1 MAGWRALPAAG
12 IETGNGRIFSM
23 RVGIIGCGNI
33 SDVYVRNAKLFKDI
47 EIVACSDLIRPA
59 AERLAQKHFLREME
73 VGALLAADDIEIILN
88 LTLPAAHAEVSR
100 AAIAAGKH
108 VYSEKPLATSLPD
121 AAALIEEAEAK
132 NLSVGSAPD
141 TMLGAGLQTAKAL
154 IDQGHVGS
162 VITGLAAVMTRGM
175 EHWHPNPAVFYQKGA
190 GPVLDLGPYYVSAL
204 TALLGPVSQVRAVGN
219 ISPLERRYGA
229 EGAKKGQTFSVGTFT
244 TLNAILT
251 FFSGAN
257 VSFLASWDVWRHGVR
272 PIELHGTLASIRV
285 PDPDTFGGD
294 VELSA
299 HHRLLNIHDPM
310 TDASAGPQFDWLIHK
325 TAEKT
330 FGGINYP
337 VGNPVIAN
345 YRSLGL
351 AEMANAIIEGR
362 PYRCS
367 GRFALHALAV
377 MLGIL
382 ESAES
387 GQPVEIGVPGTTLL
401 ALTDE
406 EAKRLLLKPLEEI
419 SPVAP

>member
-1 MAGWRALPAAG
+1 M
-12 IETGNGRIFSM
+12 
-23 RVGIIGCGNI
+23 
-33 SDVYVRNAKLFKDI
+33 
-47 EIVACSDLIRPA
+47 
-59 AERLAQKHFLREME
+59 
-73 VGALLAADDIEIILN
+73 AADDIQLILN

-100 AAIAAGKH
+100 AVIAAGKH
-108 VYSEKPLATSLPD
+108 VYSEKPLAISLPD
-121 AAALIEEAEAK
+121 AVALIEEAETK
-132 NLSVGSAPD
+132 GLRVGAAPD
-141 TMLGAGLQTAKAL
+141 TILGAGLQNAKAL
-154 IDQGHVGS
+154 IDEGRVGQI
-162 VITGLAAVMTRGM
+162 ITGLAAVMTKGM

-190 GPVLDLGPYYVSAL
+190 GPVLDLGPYYISAL
-204 TALLGPVSQVRAVGN
+204 TALLGPVRQVRAVGQ
-219 ISPLERRYGA
+219 ISPLERRYGV
-229 EGAKKGQTFSVGTFT
+229 EGLKKGQIFPVGTFT

-299 HHRLLNIHDPM
+299 NQGLLNIHDAENVARIS
-310 TDASAGPQFDWLIHK
+310 TQVDWLIYK
-325 TAEKT
+325 TGQKT

-337 VGNPVIAN
+337 LGNPVIAN

-351 AEMANAIIEGR
+351 AEMANAIAEGR
-362 PYRCS
+362 PHRCS

-377 MLGIL
+377 MLGII

-387 GQPVEIGVPGTTLL
+387 GEPVEIGIPGTTLA

-406 EAKRLLLKPLEEI
+406 EAKRLLRDPEK
-419 SPVAP
+419 

>member
-1 MAGWRALPAAG
+1 
-12 IETGNGRIFSM
+12 M

-33 SDVYVRNAKLFKDI
+33 SDVYVRNSKLFNDI
-47 EIVACSDLIRPA
+47 EIIACSDINLAA
-59 AERLAQKHFLREME
+59 AERLADKYSLREMN
-73 VGALLAADDIEIILN
+73 VRALLAAGDIEIILN

-108 VYSEKPLATSLPD
+108 VYSEKPLATSLKD
-121 AAALIEEAEAK
+121 GVALIEEAEAK
-132 NLSVGSAPD
+132 GLRVGSAPD
-141 TMLGAGLQTAKAL
+141 TILGAGLQTAKAL
-154 IDQGHVGS
+154 IDEGRVGQI
-162 VITGLAAVMTRGM
+162 ITGLSAVMTKGM

-204 TALLGPVSQVRAVGN
+204 TALLGPVRQVRAVGQ

-229 EGAKKGQTFSVGTFT
+229 EGPEKGQTFSVDTFT

-251 FFSGAN
+251 FYSGAN

-299 HHRLLNIHDPM
+299 NHRLLNIHDPRNVALVG
-310 TDASAGPQFDWLIHK
+310 TQVDWLIHK
-325 TAEKT
+325 TGEKT

-337 VGNPVIAN
+337 GGNPVIAN

-351 AEMANAIIEGR
+351 AEMANAIVEGR
-362 PYRCS
+362 PHRCS

-377 MLGIL
+377 MLGII

-387 GQPVEIGVPGTTLL
+387 GEPVEIGVLGATL
-401 ALTDE
+401 APLTDE
-406 EAKRLLLKPLEEI
+406 EAKRLLLKPLGEI
-419 SPVAP
+419 RPAA

>member
-1 MAGWRALPAAG
+1 MRIG
-12 IETGNGRIFSM
+12 I
-23 RVGIIGCGNI
+23 VGCGNI
-33 SDVYVRNAKLFKDI
+33 SDVYVRNAKLFNDI
-47 EIVACSDLIRPA
+47 EIIACADVIPSA
-59 AERLAQKHFLREME
+59 AERLAHKYSLRAMS
-73 VGALLAADDIEIILN
+73 VRDVLAAEDIQIILN

-108 VYSEKPLATSLPD
+108 VYSEKPLAISLP
-121 AAALIEEAEAK
+121 AAVTLIEEAEAK
-132 NLSVGSAPD
+132 GLRVGAAPD
-141 TMLGAGLQTAKAL
+141 TILGAGLQNAKAL
-154 IDQGHVGS
+154 IDEGRVGQI
-162 VITGLAAVMTRGM
+162 ITGLAAVMTKGM

-190 GPVLDLGPYYVSAL
+190 GPVLDLGPYYISAL
-204 TALLGPVSQVRAVGN
+204 TALLGPISQVRAMGQ

-229 EGAKKGQTFSVGTFT
+229 EGPKKGEIFPVDTFT

-257 VSFLASWDVWRHGVR
+257 ISFLASWDVWRHGVH

-299 HHRLLNIHDPM
+299 SQGLLNIHDAENVARIS
-310 TDASAGPQFDWLIHK
+310 TQVDWLTYK
-325 TAEKT
+325 TDQKA

-337 VGNPVIAN
+337 LGNPVIAN
-345 YRSLGL
+345 YRALGL
-351 AEMANAIIEGR
+351 AEMANAIVQGR
-362 PYRCS
+362 PHRCS

-387 GQPVEIGVPGTTLL
+387 GEPVEIGIPGTTFA
-401 ALTDE
+401 ALTEE
-406 EAKRLLLKPLEEI
+406 EAQRLLRDPAL
-419 SPVAP
+419 